1 LKKYLPILK
10 NRYFVS
16 TAVVILYILILH
28 DTDIYTLWNRQ
39 NKVADLELDIERRK
53 IEIEE
58 VRVNLGE
65 LQDIRSVEKYAREN
79 HYFKKDDEDL
89 LFFLLSKYDFA
100 LISVN

>member
-89 LFFLLSKYDFA
+89 FIFSFE
-100 LISVN
+100 

>member
-1 LKKYLPILK
+1 MKKYLPILK

-89 LFFLLSKYDFA
+89 FIFSFE
-100 LISVN
+100 